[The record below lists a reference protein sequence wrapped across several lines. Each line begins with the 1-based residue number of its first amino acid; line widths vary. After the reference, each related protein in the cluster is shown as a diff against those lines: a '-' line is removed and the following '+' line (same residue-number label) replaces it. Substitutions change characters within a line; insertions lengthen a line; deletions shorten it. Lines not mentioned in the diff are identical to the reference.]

1 MFKFLNMAAISIRT
15 FMYHQQYY
23 LHPAILQVWKNHQG
37 AYIEEVQETGRA
49 VRLGGDGR
57 ADTPGHC
64 AMFGSYTLM
73 YLEENKVVDMQLVQ
87 VFFPCE
93 IMFCYIISL
102 FAAFQVMWLLIRFNF
117 GKNIEKIVFKWYM

>member
-1 MFKFLNMAAISIRT
+1 
-15 FMYHQQYY
+15 MYHQQYY

-49 VRLGGDGR
+49 VRLGGNGR

-73 YLEENKVVDMQLVQ
+73 DLEENKVVDMQLVQ
-87 VFFPCE
+87 SNEVRGSCHME
-93 IMFCYIISL
+93 KEGLVRAVCYLEDNGVAISHL
-102 FAAFQVMWLLIRFNF
+102 ITDRHLQVA
-117 GKNIEKIVFKWYM
+117 KWVRENMPETTHHIDV

>member
-1 MFKFLNMAAISIRT
+1 
-15 FMYHQQYY
+15 MYHQQYY

-64 AMFGSYTLM
+64 AMFGSYLT
-73 YLEENKVVDMQLVQ
+73 YGFGRKEGCGYATCPGIY
-87 VFFPCE
+87 FF
-93 IMFCYIISL
+93 L
-102 FAAFQVMWLLIRFNF
+102 
-117 GKNIEKIVFKWYM
+117 

>member
-1 MFKFLNMAAISIRT
+1 
-15 FMYHQQYY
+15 MYHQQYY

-49 VRLGGDGR
+49 VRLGGDIR

-73 YLEENKVVDMQLVQ
+73 DLEENKVVDMQLVQ
-87 VFFPCE
+87 VFF
-93 IMFCYIISL
+93 FSYD
-102 FAAFQVMWLLIRFNF
+102 IRICHLTCCFSSNF
-117 GKNIEKIVFKWYM
+117 VTN

>member
-15 FMYHQQYY
+15 FIYHQQYY
-23 LHPAILQVWKNHQG
+23 LHPAILQVWKNYQG

-73 YLEENKVVDMQLVQ
+73 NLEENKVVDMQLVQ
-87 VFFPCE
+87 VFIFSCD
-93 IMFCYIISL
+93 
-102 FAAFQVMWLLIRFNF
+102 IRICHITCCFSSNLVT
-117 GKNIEKIVFKWYM
+117 N

>member
-37 AYIEEVQETGRA
+37 AYMEEVQDTGRA

-73 YLEENKVVDMQLVQ
+73 DLEENKVVDMQLVQ
-87 VFFPCE
+87 VFIFSCD
-93 IMFCYIISL
+93 
-102 FAAFQVMWLLIRFNF
+102 IRICHITCCFSSNLVT
-117 GKNIEKIVFKWYM
+117 N

>member
-1 MFKFLNMAAISIRT
+1 
-15 FMYHQQYY
+15 MYHQQYY
-23 LHPAILQVWKNHQG
+23 LHPAILQVWKNHQR

-73 YLEENKVVDMQLVQ
+73 DLEENKVMDMQLVQ
-87 VFFPCE
+87 VFFP
-93 IMFCYIISL
+93 L
-102 FAAFQVMWLLIRFNF
+102 
-117 GKNIEKIVFKWYM
+117 

>member
-1 MFKFLNMAAISIRT
+1 
-15 FMYHQQYY
+15 MYHQQYY

-73 YLEENKVVDMQLVQ
+73 GLEENKVVDMQLVQ
-87 VFFPCE
+87 VFIFPWE
-93 IMFCYIISL
+93 IMLCYIISL
-102 FAAFQVMWLLIRFNF
+102 LAAFQVMWLLIRFNF
-117 GKNIEKIVFKWYM
+117 GKKY